1 MALFSSPQ
9 NRHQSFPKLSKCEMR
24 RRELATPAAFFL
36 GQTDQNQGCRDF
48 STHSEVFGTGVSPHR
63 AAFGAGIPGLTVLAI
78 CLRVPSPWIGHAA
91 PIVNCYWILSFMSA
105 TCPVTVPIS
114 SPKRRALAS
123 LSLKGALALS
133 IRIFGAAGMLLCQIV
148 LAKSLGVVGFGE
160 YSQMVAWIQ
169 FLCIFGKL
177 GLDNSSLRF
186 VSEYTTTGDHETL
199 AGFIRESSR
208 ASLLA
213 SVGISAVMI
222 LSVRAFR
229 SSIGESL
236 ADCISIGCLMIPFIS
251 LRQIQEA
258 AIRGLGLVMQSQI
271 SFVVWPF
278 TLLTMAFLVWK
289 VAPEHVSSSET
300 AALHLIAVCVVS
312 TMVYLF
318 FRQSNLKST
327 TQATS
332 STARSL
338 WWKTATAFLA
348 AELLIALKSR
358 VCVAIAG
365 ATMGSDSAGVYA
377 AMERF
382 SDAALLGAQSLG
394 LIIAPEFASL
404 FAAGR
409 YADVRRLM
417 RRGQLLA
424 LASTLPVAFAIAGI
438 GPILFDLLGDG
449 FQRGWTVLLALLAS
463 ACITSIG
470 GPAGLVLQ
478 MTGRER
484 TMLAIIAACA
494 TSNVL
499 LSLILVSPLGI
510 VGFGIAQIVTSI
522 VWTVGV
528 LYSLRGHAAWQT
540 SATQTT
546 STPNQIATEEAP

>member
-1 MALFSSPQ
+1 
-9 NRHQSFPKLSKCEMR
+9 
-24 RRELATPAAFFL
+24 
-36 GQTDQNQGCRDF
+36 
-48 STHSEVFGTGVSPHR
+48 
-63 AAFGAGIPGLTVLAI
+63 
-78 CLRVPSPWIGHAA
+78 
-91 PIVNCYWILSFMSA
+91 MSA

-114 SPKRRALAS
+114 APKRRALAS
-123 LSLKGALALS
+123 LSRNGALALS
-133 IRIFGAAGMLLCQIV
+133 IRVFGAAGMLLCQIV

-186 VSEYTTTGDHETL
+186 VSEYTTTSDHETL

-208 ASLLA
+208 ASLVA
-213 SVGISAVMI
+213 SVCISAVT
-222 LSVRAFR
+222 LLTVRVFR

-278 TLLTMAFLVWK
+278 SLLTLTFLIWK
-289 VAPEHVSSSET
+289 LAPDRVSSSES
-300 AALHLIAVCVVS
+300 AALHLVAVCLVS

-318 FRQSNLKST
+318 FRQSKLKAT
-327 TQATS
+327 TGAPS
-332 STARSL
+332 SAARSL
-338 WWKTATAFLA
+338 WWKTASAFLA

-358 VCVAIAG
+358 VCVAMAG
-365 ATMGSDSAGVYA
+365 AVMGSDSAGVYA

-394 LIIAPEFASL
+394 LITAPEFASL

-409 YADVRRLM
+409 YSDMRRLM
-417 RRGQLLA
+417 RRGQLLG
-424 LASTLPVAFAIAGI
+424 LASTLPVAIAIAGF
-438 GPILFDLLGDG
+438 GPILFDLLGEG

-463 ACITSIG
+463 ACITSLA
-470 GPAGLVLQ
+470 GPAALVLQ

-484 TMLAIIAACA
+484 TMLAITAACA
-494 TSNVL
+494 ASNVL
-499 LSLILVSPLGI
+499 LSLLLVLPLGI
-510 VGFGIAQIVTSI
+510 VGFGVSQIVTSI
-522 VWTVGV
+522 IWTVGV
-528 LYSLRGHAAWQT
+528 RYSLRVHPAWQST
-540 SATQTT
+540 AAHSS
-546 STPNQIATEEAP
+546 STPIQIATEEAP